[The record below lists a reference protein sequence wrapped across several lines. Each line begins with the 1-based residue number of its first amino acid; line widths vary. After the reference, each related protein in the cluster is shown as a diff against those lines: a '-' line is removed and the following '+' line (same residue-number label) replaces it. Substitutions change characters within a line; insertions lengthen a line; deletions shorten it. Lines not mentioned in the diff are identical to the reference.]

1 MICLYLIKLFLL
13 TFDLKV
19 KIELLLSVLLVP
31 DSFFSFILIEDFS
44 STLLKL
50 LIVLTLKI

>member
-19 KIELLLSVLLVP
+19 KIELLLGVLLVP